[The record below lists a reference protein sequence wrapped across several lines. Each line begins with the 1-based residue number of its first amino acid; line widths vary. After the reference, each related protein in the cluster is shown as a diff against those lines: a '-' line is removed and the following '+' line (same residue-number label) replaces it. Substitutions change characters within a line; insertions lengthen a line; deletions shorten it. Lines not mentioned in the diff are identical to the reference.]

1 MYLEASEKGFFFKNQ
16 TTVSAD
22 RPTLKGV
29 AKSIPLGNKKVI
41 LAISNLEKSFSDVS
55 EKMLFPDAKF
65 QHLRIGN
72 LHGKKLFIQLCSDL
86 NKLIMHQTWSRT

>member
-29 AKSIPLGNKKVI
+29 AKSIPLGNKKGD
-41 LAISNLEKSFSDVS
+41 FSY
-55 EKMLFPDAKF
+55 F
-65 QHLRIGN
+65 Q
-72 LHGKKLFIQLCSDL
+72 
-86 NKLIMHQTWSRT
+86 SRKIFLGC